1 MKKMFFAAA
10 FSAIA
15 MFATVDMA
23 FANRPSQIVTQERV
37 SAHGPMSFKVFCA
50 VNPAEC
56 QPGGAS
62 MIALD
67 DGVLRLLG
75 RVNARVNRAI
85 RPRLDSP
92 LLQVWRVNPSVG
104 DCKSYVVSK
113 RHQLIENGLSPSAL
127 RIAYV
132 KTRDGLGHAV
142 LVVKTD
148 QGDLTL
154 DNLTGEIKLFRE
166 AGYRVVAMSGADP
179 RRWS

>member
-1 MKKMFFAAA
+1 MKKIVVAAV
-10 FSAIA
+10 FSAITV
-15 MFATVDMA
+15 FGTVDVA
-23 FANRPSQIVTQERV
+23 FANRPTQIVTQERV
-37 SAHGPMSFKVFCA
+37 SAQGPMSFKVFCA

-62 MIALD
+62 KIALD
-67 DGVLRLLG
+67 DDVLRLLG

-92 LLQVWRVNPSVG
+92 LLQVWRVNPSAG

-113 RHQLIENGLSPSAL
+113 RHELIRAGLPPSAL

-142 LVVKTD
+142 LVVKTHE
-148 QGDLTL
+148 GDLTL
-154 DNLTGEIKLFRE
+154 DNLTAEIRQFRQT
-166 AGYRVVAMSGADP
+166 GYRVVAMSGADP
-179 RRWS
+179 RRWG